1 MSAVKDKRQSER
13 KKKHGGVKS
22 KSISEIHVTINDSPD
37 DENSNDVFN
46 NSYDTW
52 TCGQCQMSTAEDDV
66 KMMECDFCFDKH
78 CLPCIKMTDIEYQA
92 FQNLKNRDDSFWL
105 CPGCVVKVKKSGKHE
120 NAHELEQIKS
130 EMTERFS
137 KLENQLKG
145 LSENIA
151 TTADNNKTEIK
162 QSFAQAVIG
171 NKNKANPEAQSK
183 VQETGIIGVMNDI
196 VTQQRKAQNQELSE
210 KEEREKNI
218 MIFRHKECEEEDI
231 EVRKSKDKELLNKLL
246 QHIGC
251 SDIEV
256 KGMFRVGKFDS
267 DKNKGNKPRPL
278 KICLYNKN
286 ERDSLM
292 RNLFKLKDSSDTELK
307 TIQIGYDM
315 SSDERNQYKIKVEEA
330 KQKTTDQDF
339 YVVRGPP
346 WALRVVKSNRRP
358 S

>member
-1 MSAVKDKRQSER
+1 M
-13 KKKHGGVKS
+13 
-22 KSISEIHVTINDSPD
+22 
-37 DENSNDVFN
+37 
-46 NSYDTW
+46 
-52 TCGQCQMSTAEDDV
+52 
-66 KMMECDFCFDKH
+66 
-78 CLPCIKMTDIEYQA
+78 L
-92 FQNLKNRDDSFWL
+92 
-105 CPGCVVKVKKSGKHE
+105 
-120 NAHELEQIKS
+120 
-130 EMTERFS
+130 
-137 KLENQLKG
+137 
-145 LSENIA
+145 
-151 TTADNNKTEIK
+151 
-162 QSFAQAVIG
+162 
-171 NKNKANPEAQSK
+171 
-183 VQETGIIGVMNDI
+183 
-196 VTQQRKAQNQELSE
+196 
-210 KEEREKNI
+210 EKNI

-358 S
+358 SSSTQ